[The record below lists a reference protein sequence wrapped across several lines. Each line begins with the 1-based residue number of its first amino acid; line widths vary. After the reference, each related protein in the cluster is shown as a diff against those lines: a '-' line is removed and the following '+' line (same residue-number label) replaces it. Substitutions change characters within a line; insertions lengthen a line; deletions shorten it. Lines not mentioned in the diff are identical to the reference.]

1 MTVISLQLQ
10 TDPEVE
16 VAVYKIGLSDGS
28 LFSIKTS
35 YLSSIYQDKIQG
47 VCNKVLP
54 VEEEEAFRFAGACF
68 QAEQTAL
75 RLITR
80 AEQTSF
86 GLSAKLERRGH
97 SPSSVRAVISHLT
110 ERKMIN
116 DRRYAELWLQSRL
129 SRKAESPRRLITALC
144 SRGIDRTVAAET
156 LTSVLH
162 FEGESGLLKKYMEKN
177 HLSIENTLKSKLKYE
192 GFSAAVIESF
202 REKAGL

>member
-10 TDPEVE
+10 TDPEVAA
-16 VAVYKIGLSDGS
+16 AVYKIGLSDGS

-35 YLSSIYQDKIQG
+35 YLSSINQDNIHG
-47 VCNKVLP
+47 VCNKVLS

-68 QAEQTAL
+68 QAEQAAL
-75 RLITR
+75 RLITQ
-80 AEQTSF
+80 AEQTGL
-86 GLSAKLERRGH
+86 GLSAKLKRRGH
-97 SPSSVRAVISHLT
+97 SPTCVRAVISHLT
-110 ERKMIN
+110 ERNMIN

-144 SRGIDRTVAAET
+144 NRGIDRTIAAEV

-162 FEGESGLLKKYMEKN
+162 FERESGLLKKYMEKN

-192 GFSAAVIESF
+192 GFSAAAIESF
-202 REKAGL
+202 REEAGL